1 MLAPR
6 ADRSTGTEAPMA
18 IPIIIGSAISK
29 VITPVEERACR
40 IPTEAEALWITVV
53 NTIPINI
60 PKIGLEN

>member
-1 MLAPR
+1 
-6 ADRSTGTEAPMA
+6 MA